1 MMITLD
7 IIIKIIIKLH
17 IVKLSREIDA
27 IGV

>member
-7 IIIKIIIKLH
+7 IIIKIFIKLH
-17 IVKLSREIDA
+17 RVKLSREIDE